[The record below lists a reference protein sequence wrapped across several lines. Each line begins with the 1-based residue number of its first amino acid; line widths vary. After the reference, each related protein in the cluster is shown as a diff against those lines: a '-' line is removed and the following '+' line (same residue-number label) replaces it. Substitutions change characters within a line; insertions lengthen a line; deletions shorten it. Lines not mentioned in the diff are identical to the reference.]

1 MAIDRYLDKIDD
13 ILEEAWDLPFT
24 GGKRMIDIDKVR
36 DAVDDIRMHIP
47 QEIKD
52 AKAIVADREEII
64 KAARSEADMLAKKAE
79 DKARLMISHE
89 AVLKTAQEQAKELL
103 TEARAKS
110 KETEKAT
117 IEYCETLLKK
127 CEETIASTLAQVKE
141 TRAELRKK
149 TTKKK

>member
-64 KAARSEADMLAKKAE
+64 KAARNEADMLAKKAE
-79 DKARLMISHE
+79 EKARLMISHE
-89 AVLKTAQEQAKELL
+89 AVLKTAQQQAKEMLN
-103 TEARAKS
+103 EASAKS
-110 KETEKAT
+110 KATERAMM
-117 IEYCETLLKK
+117 EYCENLLKK
-127 CEETIASTLAQVKE
+127 CEETVAATLSEVKE
-141 TRAELRKK
+141 TRLALRKK
-149 TTKKK
+149 NTTKK